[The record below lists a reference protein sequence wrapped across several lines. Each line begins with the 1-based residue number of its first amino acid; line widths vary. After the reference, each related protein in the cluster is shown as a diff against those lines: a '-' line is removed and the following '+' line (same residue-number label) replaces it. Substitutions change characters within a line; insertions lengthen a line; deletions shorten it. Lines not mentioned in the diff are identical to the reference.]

1 MTCSERL
8 SCLCDI
14 FILKSKGKKN
24 NIQACWLTK
33 HEESLM
39 RNIFCWTS
47 YNVQQQQKSPCMAR
61 PFNSKI
67 FIIQLSKHTI
77 FPAITSPME
86 FISKKF
92 KYIKLKRYALSN
104 TKKHFK
110 IRNTWWKNLLPW
122 SWAKNWRSL
131 SILNHLIQQQLTHLS
146 VSYSDIIKN

>member
-33 HEESLM
+33 HEEFVNEEYILLNQLQ
-39 RNIFCWTS
+39 RTTTTEI
-47 YNVQQQQKSPCMAR
+47 PR
-61 PFNSKI
+61 PLNSKI

-77 FPAITSPME
+77 FPAIISPME